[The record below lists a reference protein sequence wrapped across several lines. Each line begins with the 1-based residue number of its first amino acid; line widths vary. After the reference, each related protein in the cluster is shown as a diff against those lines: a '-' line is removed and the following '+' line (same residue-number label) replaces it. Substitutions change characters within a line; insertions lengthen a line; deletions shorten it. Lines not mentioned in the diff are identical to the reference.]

1 MLVCREGGAIGL
13 FITLVPK
20 VLRLRFV
27 ICWLN
32 IFGDF
37 YWILFG
43 WFINLNVQVFQIY
56 RRDDVVYNH
65 WKCATIYRPLSYAYR
80 CLAWLCVCAR
90 LSVCLCACLLLCLSV
105 CLSVWLSV
113 MAVVKLFNRR
123 RFYVCV
129 WLYLGIILNKI
140 TSKDYRVY
148 THTSVGILVFYFSA
162 GIFHKVTSRF

>member
-1 MLVCREGGAIGL
+1 MLAQH
-13 FITLVPK
+13 F
-20 VLRLRFV
+20 F
-27 ICWLN
+27 
-32 IFGDF
+32 DF

-43 WFINLNVQVFQIY
+43 WFINLNVEMFQPLIVIY
-56 RRDDVVYNH
+56 RRDDFVYNH
-65 WKCATIYRPLSYAYR
+65 WKCTTIYRPLSYAYR

-129 WLYLGIILNKI
+129 WLYFGIILNKI
-140 TSKDYRVY
+140 SMDYFLGYFWILFLAAFVYKLFMTKCKDDLTFRSRV
-148 THTSVGILVFYFSA
+148 IL
-162 GIFHKVTSRF
+162 R